1 MIVSA
6 NESHP
11 PEAPVIRAS
20 LPLISLSMTMVEGTD
35 DRLATVLYGRPP
47 IRHLHI
53 FTKMPPEPRKFQYMS
68 AFVGK
73 QHLELPVGLTNR
85 ASLG

>member
-1 MIVSA
+1 
-6 NESHP
+6 
-11 PEAPVIRAS
+11 
-20 LPLISLSMTMVEGTD
+20 
-35 DRLATVLYGRPP
+35 VLYGRPP